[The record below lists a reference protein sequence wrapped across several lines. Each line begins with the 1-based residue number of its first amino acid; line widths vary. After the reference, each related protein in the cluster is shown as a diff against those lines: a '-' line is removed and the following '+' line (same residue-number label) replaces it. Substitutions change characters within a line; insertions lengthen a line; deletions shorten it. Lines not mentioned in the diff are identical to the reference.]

1 MRYLSTTVLAI
12 IVGLVVYLVQESRL
26 KSLKDELARAD
37 TSTKDK
43 TEKSRRLSLSA
54 SVADSNSVISGR
66 REVTEK
72 PGKENDEKG
81 EKPLRSM
88 SEVLQTDAGRAMIKQ
103 GIEAGLPMIYGDFI
117 NSLGL
122 NDEESKYFKE
132 LLTRRMLDQQQLGM
146 KWVQADEEG
155 RASLA
160 IEMEKLAEE
169 NSAKIDEFLQNEEDA
184 VSFKRYEQQ
193 LPERRQMRGVRNA
206 LSDEPLTPEVEER
219 LVDTLYQARLNSGE
233 GNGSDE
239 ENWEKLAETGD
250 FRVIEERWRAT
261 DVEIAKNIP
270 DVLTPT
276 QSEAFLDYWKTART
290 MQAAEYKMGMQMMG
304 IDK

>member
-1 MRYLSTTVLAI
+1 MKYFPTTFVAI
-12 IVGLVVYLVQESRL
+12 IVGLVVYLIQESRL
-26 KSLKDELARAD
+26 KSLQGELARAD
-37 TSTKDK
+37 TSTKDEP
-43 TEKSRRLSLSA
+43 EKSRRLSFSA
-54 SVADSNSVISGR
+54 PVADSNSVISGR
-66 REVTEK
+66 REMTER

-81 EKPLRSM
+81 DKPLRSM

>member
-1 MRYLSTTVLAI
+1 MRYLPTTVVAI

-26 KSLKDELARAD
+26 KSLRGELARAD
-37 TSTKDK
+37 ASIKDEP
-43 TEKSRRLSLSA
+43 EKSRRLSLSA
-54 SVADSNSVISGR
+54 PVADSNSVISSR
-66 REVTEK
+66 KEVTER

-81 EKPLRSM
+81 DKPLRSM

-103 GIEAGLPMIYGDFI
+103 GIEAGLSMIYGDFI

-122 NDEESKYFKE
+122 NDEELKYFQE
-132 LLTRRMLDQQQLGM
+132 LLTKRMLDQQQLGM

-160 IEMEKLAEE
+160 VEMEKLAED
-169 NSAKIDEFLQNEEDA
+169 SSVKIDEFLQNEEDA

-193 LPERRQMRGVRNA
+193 LPERRQMRGIRNT

-219 LVDTLYQARLNSGE
+219 LVDALYQARLNSGE

-239 ENWEKLAETGD
+239 ENWENLVETGD
-250 FRVIEERWRAT
+250 FRVIKERWRAT
-261 DVEIAKNIP
+261 DVEIAKNIS